1 MTIIDEI
8 CEEIRMITEAVT
20 LSRSD
25 VQKLLSA
32 ANPDAAL
39 LYIFLS
45 SGNRPEEAA
54 RNLNMSDSRYSCA
67 GATLRQLGLWPEERV
82 SHIAPGERP
91 CYSEQDVMRAMDT
104 DVDFRGLYGE
114 IQRLLGRSLN
124 TEEMKILLGFVRYL
138 GLTADVISVLVCYCK
153 ERARQRGS
161 SRNPSLRTIEK
172 EAYAWAER
180 GIDTVEEAA
189 AFISAQ
195 NVRNSRLHRMMNQLQ
210 IRGRSLTAAE
220 EKYAQSW
227 LDMGFEDEVISMA
240 YERTCLNTGGL
251 NWAYMNKIL
260 QRWQEQGLRT
270 AEAIRNGDRKTNV
283 PKGASGQLGEAEL
296 AFIQRALKEG

>member
-1 MTIIDEI
+1 
-8 CEEIRMITEAVT
+8 MITEAVT

-45 SGNRPEEAA
+45 SGNRPEEAV
-54 RNLNMSDSRYSCA
+54 RNLNMSESRYSCA

-91 CYSEQDVMRAMDT
+91 CYSEQDVLRAMDT

-124 TEEMKILLGFVRYL
+124 TEELKILLGFVRYL
-138 GLTADVISVLVCYCK
+138 GLSADVIAVLVCYCK

-195 NVRNSRLHRMMNQLQ
+195 NVRNSRLHRLMNQLQ

-260 QRWQEQGLRT
+260 LRWQEQGLRT
-270 AEAIRNGDRKTNV
+270 AEAIRNGDRKTGV
-283 PKGASGQLGEAEL
+283 PKGASGQLGQAEL
-296 AFIQRALKEG
+296 EAIQRVLREG

>member
-1 MTIIDEI
+1 
-8 CEEIRMITEAVT
+8 MITDT
-20 LSRSD
+20 LTIPRGD

-32 ANPDAAL
+32 ASPDAAL

-45 SGNRPEEAA
+45 SGNRPEEASK
-54 RNLNMSDSRYSCA
+54 NLNMSQSRVQCA
-67 GATLRQLGLWPEERV
+67 GATLRQLGLWQEQRRE
-82 SHIAPGERP
+82 HILSGERP
-91 CYSEQDVMRAMDT
+91 AYTEQDVLQAVDG
-104 DVDFRGLYGE
+104 DVDFRSLRGE
-114 IQRLLGRSLN
+114 VQRVLGRALN
-124 TEEMKILLGFVRYL
+124 VEELKILLSFVRYL
-138 GLTADVISVLVCYCK
+138 GLQGDVISVLVCYCK

-161 SRNPSLRTIEK
+161 TRNPSLRTIEK

-195 NVRNSRLHRMMNQLQ
+195 NIRNSRLHRLMERLQ
-210 IRGRSLTAAE
+210 IRGRSLTPAE
-220 EKYAQSW
+220 ERYAISW
-227 LDMGFEDEVISMA
+227 LEMGFEDEVISMA

-270 AEAIRNGDRKTNV
+270 AEAIQSGDRKGNV
-283 PKGASGQLGEAEL
+283 PKGASGQLGQAEL
-296 AFIQRALKEG
+296 EAIQKILREG